1 MNARRREGEG
11 EMRLRYALPA
21 GLLDAG
27 LASLATLGVGI
38 YAARALSTSELGTY
52 ALFFS
57 AFTVA
62 AVLPTQLLL
71 VPAEVATLL
80 AAERERLGVLR
91 EGWRLGLPLAAA
103 AAAAGSAAAWLGARA
118 PVDVLGAFALTTTAC
133 GIVSPLQDHLR
144 RTLHM
149 AGEHWRAA
157 TVSLVQLVAI
167 IVILTLSARAG
178 VRPVWRPFGALTL
191 ANLASLS
198 IGYWLSRADLR
209 RSTGRGYRVR
219 RLARSGRWLLLVELA
234 TSGAVFLSS
243 TIITRLASPDTL
255 GYAEAA
261 RIVAQPLYVVA
272 VGVSAAIWPRSMEAA
287 AGRTEDTAR
296 RIARVSAAIVVTV
309 GVLYGAMTVVPW
321 WGNPLGALIPQAY
334 VIEGLVLLSVVALI
348 FIGVAFPPRT
358 ELIGAGL
365 EKALVRVAVLAGV
378 LQCLSG
384 VSALWIGAFARP
396 IGIALFGL
404 VLLLGCW
411 HYRRRLYQGDETT
424 LTPTSPPPGAGRGR
438 CRRA

>member
-1 MNARRREGEG
+1 
-11 EMRLRYALPA
+11 MRLRFALPA

-27 LASLATLGVGI
+27 LASLATLGVGV
-38 YAARALSTSELGTY
+38 YAARSLSTSELGTY

-80 AAERERLGVLR
+80 AGQRERFGVLR
-91 EGWRLGLPLAAA
+91 QGWRLGLPAAA
-103 AAAAGSAAAWLGARA
+103 AAATVASAAAWLAARA
-118 PVDVLGAFALTTTAC
+118 PVEVLWALAVTTTAC

-144 RTLHM
+144 RSLHM
-149 AGEHWRAA
+149 AEAHWRAA
-157 TVSLVQLVAI
+157 TVSLVQLAAIVAI
-167 IVILTLSARAG
+167 LVLSERAG
-178 VRPVWRPFGALTL
+178 VPPVWRPFGALTL

-198 IGYWLSRADLR
+198 VGYWLSRRDLR
-209 RSTGRGYRVR
+209 HSTGPRYRVA
-219 RLARSGRWLLLVELA
+219 RLARSGQWLLVVELA
-234 TSGAVFLSS
+234 TSGALFLSS

-272 VGVSAAIWPRSMEAA
+272 VGVSAAMWPRSMEAA
-287 AGRTEDTAR
+287 AGRAGDTAR
-296 RIARVSAAIVVTV
+296 RIARLSAGIVIMV
-309 GVLYGAMTVVPW
+309 GVLYGTMTIVPW

-334 VIEGLVLLSVVALI
+334 VVEGLVPLSVVALV

-378 LQCLSG
+378 LQVLAA

-396 IGIALFGL
+396 IGVALFGI

-411 HYRRRLYQGDETT
+411 QYRRRLYEGAAVT
-424 LTPTSPPPGAGRGR
+424 LGAGSRSR
-438 CRRA
+438 

>member
-1 MNARRREGEG
+1 
-11 EMRLRYALPA
+11 MRLRYALPA

-27 LASLATLGVGI
+27 LASLATLGVGV
-38 YAARALSTSELGTY
+38 YAARSLSTAELGTY

-80 AAERERLGVLR
+80 AGPGERLGVLR
-91 EGWRLGLPLAAA
+91 QGWRLGLPAAA
-103 AAAAGSAAAWLGARA
+103 AAATAGSAAAWLGARA
-118 PVDVLGAFALTTTAC
+118 PSEVLWALAITTTAC

-144 RTLHM
+144 RSLHM

-157 TVSLVQLVAI
+157 TVSVVQLAAVMGMLA
-167 IVILTLSARAG
+167 LSERAG
-178 VRPVWRPFGALTL
+178 VGPVWRPFASLAL

-198 IGYWLSRADLR
+198 IGYWLSRRDLR
-209 RSTGRGYRVR
+209 HSSALGYRVT

-234 TSGAVFLSS
+234 TSGAVFASS
-243 TIITRLASPDTL
+243 TLITRLVGPDTL

-272 VGVSAAIWPRSMEAA
+272 VGVSAAMWPRSMEAA
-287 AGRTEDTAR
+287 AQRSGDSAR
-296 RIARVSAAIVVTV
+296 RIARVSAAIVVLV
-309 GVLYGAMTVVPW
+309 SVVYGAMTVLPW

-334 VIEGLVLLSVVALI
+334 VVEGLVPVSVVALV

-365 EKALVRVAVLAGV
+365 EKALVRVAVVAGV
-378 LQCLSG
+378 LQCLAT
-384 VSALWIGAFARP
+384 VSAIWIGAFARP
-396 IGIALFGL
+396 VGLALFGV

-411 HYRRRLYQGDETT
+411 RYRRRLYEGDAMTM
-424 LTPTSPPPGAGRGR
+424 GAGSRDR
-438 CRRA
+438 